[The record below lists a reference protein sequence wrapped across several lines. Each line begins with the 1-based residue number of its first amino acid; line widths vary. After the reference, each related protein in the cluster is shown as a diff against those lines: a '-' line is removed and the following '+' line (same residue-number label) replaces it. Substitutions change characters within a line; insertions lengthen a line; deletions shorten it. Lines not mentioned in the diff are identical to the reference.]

1 MRLSLVIVHHDA
13 PECLKACLDSI
24 ARTASDLAPEVIV
37 VDNASARAPDGIE
50 SPPGT
55 VWIRNGDNRGFGA
68 AVNQGAA
75 RSGGAVL
82 VALNADIEFHPGALQ
97 ALHGFFRDNA
107 AERLGPVGG
116 RLLFPDGRPQP
127 SSGPFPTLAG
137 LLWRRL
143 LPPVSRKYYLRE
155 PGPGP
160 VDWVTGAFL
169 AVRRPVFEELGGFD
183 EGFFLYYEDVDL
195 CLRARER
202 GYPAHFRPEAAACH
216 RHPLAARAAPG
227 PELRRVIRESRLR
240 YFRKHRPSWESRLL
254 ERLD

>member
-37 VDNASARAPDGIE
+37 VDNASARAPEGIE

-75 RSGGAVL
+75 RGGGDVL
-82 VALNADIEFHPGALQ
+82 VALNADIEFQPGALQ
-97 ALHGFFRDNA
+97 ALFGFFRENA

-116 RLLFPDGRPQP
+116 RLLFPDGSAQP
-127 SSGPFPTLAG
+127 SCGPFPTLAG

-155 PGPGP
+155 PVPGP
-160 VDWVTGAFL
+160 VDWVTAAVL
-169 AVRRPVFEELGGFD
+169 ALRRPGVDELGGS
-183 EGFFLYYEDVDL
+183 
-195 CLRARER
+195 
-202 GYPAHFRPEAAACH
+202 
-216 RHPLAARAAPG
+216 ARAFSTA
-227 PELRRVIRESRLR
+227 
-240 YFRKHRPSWESRLL
+240 RPSAIAWRSSPVAYVRPI
-254 ERLD
+254 RTAMPFPWFTRPS